1 MADVRSREK
10 KTVADIMALPEDVR
24 AELIDGEIVYQA
36 TPGRAHQK
44 ISVVL
49 SSVIYNYISSHGGS
63 CEVYHAPLAVF
74 LDENYLEPDIFVVCD
89 NDKLKEDGCHGAP
102 DWVIEIVSPG
112 TRKYDASVKKVKYRR
127 AGVKSYWLIYPEK
140 RLVVVFDFADGEE
153 DMLIYHFEDEIPVA
167 IFEGYSICPAGLGL

>member
-1 MADVRSREK
+1 MSEAKSREK

-36 TPGRAHQK
+36 TPDRAHQK
-44 ISVVL
+44 ISARFVIEIGNHIL
-49 SSVIYNYISSHGGS
+49 SKSGS

-112 TRKYDASVKKVKYRR
+112 TRKYDASVKKVKYCR

-140 RLVVVFDFADGEE
+140 RVVVVFDFADGEE
-153 DMLIYHFEDEIPVA
+153 DMLIYHFEDEIPVS